1 MRKFNLITFLTCLCI
16 FASSCS
22 KDTGSEAIAPKN
34 PEIAADGTMRPE
46 NVSRLLKAP
55 ETKKTNTTV
64 RTTGS
69 CTTIDFNTAPE
80 GTISPDYFAAE
91 GVIITAGPSGSEG
104 SIIIQSPTFG
114 DGFGC
119 SGGALLGNYLN
130 QTAGVRPTYI
140 FSFSEAV
147 TYVKVN
153 SGDFGSEEDII
164 SITAFSEE
172 NASGKILDSETKTLA
187 DTEEMCLEFSVEALG
202 IKSVEIKS
210 TGVGP
215 NSIYVDNLEFCRDA
229 DADGDGILDAED
241 NCPLVSNPGQENYDG
256 DTEGDVCDSDDD
268 NDGVLDEEDAHPMS
282 SQEATVVIDGCDSNV
297 PNVQVSAGS
306 NMADL
311 IADCEASAKNHGEF
325 VKCINQLTNHWKK
338 AGIISGK
345 QKGVITSCAGQ
356 SDI

>member
-1 MRKFNLITFLTCLCI
+1 MRKLNLITFLTCLCI

-22 KDTGSEAIAPKN
+22 KDTGSEAVAPKN
-34 PEIAADGTMRPE
+34 PEITADGTMRTE
-46 NVSRLLKAP
+46 NVSRLLTAP
-55 ETKKTNTTV
+55 ETKRTNTTV

-69 CTTIDFNTAPE
+69 CTTINFNAVPD
-80 GTISPDYFAAE
+80 GIISPDYFAAE
-91 GVIITAGPSGSEG
+91 GVILTARTISGSEG
-104 SIIIQSPTFG
+104 SIIVQRPSFG

-119 SGGALLGNYLN
+119 SEGALLGKFN
-130 QTAGVRPTYI
+130 GHHPSYI
-140 FSFSEAV
+140 FSFPEAV

-172 NASGKILDSETKTLA
+172 NAGGTILDSETKILA
-187 DTEEMCLEFSVEALG
+187 ATEEMCLELSVEAPG
-202 IKSVEIKS
+202 IRSVEIKS
-210 TGVGP
+210 TGGGL
-215 NSIYVDNLEFCRDA
+215 NSIYVDNLVFCRDA

-241 NCPLVSNPGQENYDG
+241 NCPLVSNPDQENYDG
-256 DTEGDVCDSDDD
+256 DTEGDVCDADDD
-268 NDGVLDEEDAHPMS
+268 NDGVLDAEDTHPMS
-282 SQEATVVIDGCDSNV
+282 SQEPTVVINGCDSNV

-311 IADCEASAKNHGEF
+311 IADCEASAKNHGAF
-325 VKCINQLTNHWKK
+325 VKCLNQLTNHWKK

-345 QKGVITSCAGQ
+345 QKGVITSCAGG